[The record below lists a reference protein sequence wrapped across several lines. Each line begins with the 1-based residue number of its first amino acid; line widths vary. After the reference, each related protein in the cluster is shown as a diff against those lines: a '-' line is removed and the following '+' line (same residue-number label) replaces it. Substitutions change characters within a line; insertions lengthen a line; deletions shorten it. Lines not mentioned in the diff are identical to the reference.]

1 MIERVARFLYHVVAE
16 CGATPRSEIEMLR
29 AAYALV
35 KVMRT
40 PSETMQQAGAA
51 FFAEDAPEDNIKA
64 SAIVFTAM
72 MEAELDC
79 WPGWMDEG
87 EESRP

>member
-16 CGATPRSEIEMLR
+16 CGATPKSETEMLQ

-40 PSETMQQAGAA
+40 SSETMQRAGAA

-64 SAIVFTAM
+64 AGIVFAAM

-87 EESRP
+87 EEPL